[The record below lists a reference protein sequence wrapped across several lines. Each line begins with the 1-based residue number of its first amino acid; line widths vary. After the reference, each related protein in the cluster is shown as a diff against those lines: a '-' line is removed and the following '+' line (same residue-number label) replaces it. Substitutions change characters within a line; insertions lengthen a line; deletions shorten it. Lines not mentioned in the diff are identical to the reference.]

1 MSNNVDA
8 AAVADLHKLGYQ
20 QEMTRRR
27 GLFHILFSAFLLS
40 YLVVELLIVDAVTL
54 AIMAVPYGLSA
65 PFATGLI
72 GGGPAVLIWGWVCV
86 SAFIFTLALSM
97 AEISAKYPTSGGA
110 YYWCFRLASPRS
122 RVLLSWINGWLTM
135 VGVWTICLSVTFGT
149 AQIIVAGAGIFHS
162 DWVAK
167 TWHTYLIFLGVT
179 LICTALGIFLNDILH
194 YIDVMCACWTILG
207 VLIMLVCLS
216 AKASAGRHS
225 AAFALGHFD
234 PSASGWTPGWS
245 FFIGLLPPGQ
255 FIYVCRDWHD
265 MAEELHNPTV
275 DLPRAM
281 VWSIPLGFLQGV
293 FFLLPILFTLPD
305 IATLLSVASGQP
317 IGVMFTLIMGSKGG
331 GFGMWFIIFGIAMF
345 CAVSISSAASRA
357 TWAFARDK
365 AIPLHTFFARV
376 SSKKHGPVNAF
387 LLVTVVQLLLGLI
400 YLGSSAAFNAFV
412 GVAVMCLQASYSMP
426 VLISLVNGRDNVKDS
441 PYSLGR
447 WGWAINSIA
456 VLWTMFE
463 MVLFS
468 IPAVVPVTRV
478 SMSMSIVTFKS
489 RFNQWFLDYAS
500 VVFVGFA
507 TISAVWY
514 MINGRFYYTGPPIPS
529 ESAQPSTVSVV
540 ANEKKGGTSED

>member
-1 MSNNVDA
+1 MSSDVDA
-8 AAVADLHKLGYQ
+8 AAVADLHKLGYEQ
-20 QEMTRRR
+20 QMTRRR
-27 GLFHILFSAFLLS
+27 GLFHILFM
-40 YLVVELLIVDAVTL
+40 TL

-72 GGGPAVLIWGWVCV
+72 GGGPAVLIWGWVFV
-86 SAFIFTLALSM
+86 SAIILTLALSM

-149 AQIIVAGAGIFHS
+149 AQIIVAGAGIFHP

-167 TWHTYLIFLGVT
+167 SWQTYLIFLGVT

-194 YIDVMCACWTILG
+194 YIDVLCACWTILG
-207 VLIMLVCLS
+207 VLVMLVCLS
-216 AKASAGRHS
+216 AKAAAGRQS

-255 FIYVCRDWHD
+255 FMKGQAISLSDLPQSIYVCRNWHD

-293 FFLLPILFTLPD
+293 LFLLPILFTLPD
-305 IATLLSVASGQP
+305 VATLLSVASGQP

-331 GFGMWFIIFGIAMF
+331 GFGMWFIIFGVAMF

-376 SSKKHGPVNAF
+376 SSEKHGPVNAF

-447 WGWAINSIA
+447 WGWTINSIA

-468 IPAVVPVTRV
+468 MPAVVPVTRV
-478 SMSMSIVTFKS
+478 SM
-489 RFNQWFLDYAS
+489 NYAS

-514 MINGRFYYTGPPIPS
+514 TINGRFYYTGPPIPTRS
-529 ESAQPSTVSVV
+529 ESTQPSSESVV
-540 ANEKKGGTSED
+540 NVNEKKGGTLED